1 MMPRKGKGQKVSS
14 ASGQTYGDRVAQEE
28 AQKAMPLPERP
39 RITPGAAGSLTRPS
53 EQPRQPL
60 TAGLPMGAGAGPESL
75 IRPAPKP
82 SPVISESLGRVLP
95 LLISRA
101 EMPDASSEFRQF
113 VRKARQLA
121 ADSPNVY

>member
-39 RITPGAAGSLTRPS
+39 RITPGAAGPLTRPS

-75 IRPAPKP
+75 IRPAPKTP
-82 SPVISESLGRVLP
+82 EPIVEGLQRILP
-95 LLISRA
+95 MLISRA
-101 EMPDASSEFRQF
+101 EQPGASREFVSF
-113 VRKARQLA
+113 VRKVRIA
-121 ADSPNVY
+121 AFNQPKMY